1 MYIANMIIDNL
12 SAAEKYYP
20 LHPLFEKA
28 FGYIRS
34 LDLQRTEEGK
44 YELPDENLFYIVM
57 DQQGVSKEAAVEYF
71 ECHNEY
77 IDIQLCIHGKET
89 IGWRSRDTCTRQK
102 DPDGQGDNFFYS
114 DAPDMYFHLRDN
126 QFAIFFPG
134 DVHAPT
140 IGEGKIRKIVVKVK
154 VQA

>member
-1 MYIANMIIDNL
+1 MIIDNL

-28 FGYIRS
+28 FGYLQS
-34 LDLQRTEEGK
+34 LNFQHAEEGK
-44 YELPDENLFYIVM
+44 HELPDKNLFYIVT
-57 DQQGVSKEAAVEYF
+57 DRQGLPKEAAIERF

-77 IDIQLCIHGKET
+77 IDIQLCVRGEET
-89 IGWRSRDTCTRQK
+89 IGWKSRDTCTQRKYQAE
-102 DPDGQGDNFFYS
+102 QGDNFFYS
-114 DAPDMYFHLRDN
+114 EAPDMYFQLKDD

-134 DVHAPT
+134 DVHAPM

-154 VQA
+154 AQV

>member
-1 MYIANMIIDNL
+1 MIIDNL

-28 FGYIRS
+28 FGYLQL
-34 LDLQRTEEGK
+34 LDLQHMEEGK
-44 YELPDENLFYIVM
+44 HELPDENLFCILM
-57 DQQGVSKEAAVEYF
+57 DKQGLPKEAAIEHF

-77 IDIQLCIHGKET
+77 IDIQLCIRGNET
-89 IGWRSRDTCTRQK
+89 IGWKSRDTCTRQK
-102 DPDGQGDNFFYS
+102 DLGGQGDNFFYS
-114 DAPDMYFHLRDN
+114 DAPDMYFQLSDN

-134 DVHAPT
+134 DVHAPM

-154 VQA
+154 LLIGQ